1 MARHR
6 DHRGAHPAHPPPAAD
21 PADAAAPEA
30 PAAPVEAA
38 EGAADAGAVPPVEAV
53 PDVAAQLAELND
65 KYLRLAAEYDNYRK
79 RTTRE
84 RLELRG
90 RAQADLVAMLIDGL
104 DDLGRV
110 AHLTPEATTARD
122 VIAGV
127 ELVERKLLKQLEAA
141 GLERVV
147 QVDVPF
153 DPNVH
158 EAIAQ
163 APATTLEQD
172 HTVAAVL
179 QTGYRFNGQLL
190 RPARVQV
197 RIWAGGKT
205 PDAR

>member
-6 DHRGAHPAHPPPAAD
+6 DHRGAHAAHPPPAAD

-65 KYLRLAAEYDNYRK
+65 RYLRLAAEYENYRK

-90 RAQADLVAMLIDGL
+90 RAQGDLVAMLIDAL

-110 AHLTPEATTARD
+110 AHLAPEATTARD
-122 VIAGV
+122 VVAGV

-141 GLERVV
+141 GLERVA

-163 APATTLEQD
+163 APAATPEQD
-172 HTVAAVL
+172 HTVAAVF

-190 RPARVQV
+190 RAARVQV
-197 RIWAGGKT
+197 RIWAGDQA
-205 PDAR
+205 PDAQ

>member
-1 MARHR
+1 MAKHR
-6 DHRGAHPAHPPPAAD
+6 DHRAAHAAQAPPAAEL
-21 PADAAAPEA
+21 AESAAPGE
-30 PAAPVEAA
+30 PAAPVEAVEVAA
-38 EGAADAGAVPPVEAV
+38 EAGVVPPVEAA
-53 PDVAAQLAELND
+53 PDLTAQLAELND
-65 KYLRLAAEYDNYRK
+65 KYLRLAAEYENYRK

-90 RAQADLVAMLIDGL
+90 RAQGDLVALLIDAL

-110 AHLTPEATTARD
+110 AHLAPEATTARD
-122 VIAGV
+122 VVAGV
-127 ELVERKLLKQLEAA
+127 ELVERKLLKQLEVA
-141 GLERVV
+141 GLERVA

-163 APATTLEQD
+163 APATAPEQD

-190 RPARVQV
+190 RAARVQV
-197 RIWAGGKT
+197 RIWSGESGA
-205 PDAR
+205 A

>member
-1 MARHR
+1 MANKR
-6 DHRGAHPAHPPPAAD
+6 DNKAAR
-21 PADAAAPEA
+21 AA
-30 PAAPVEAA
+30 EAA
-38 EGAADAGAVPPVEAV
+38 EIAEGAEAAEMAQAAESAAETGVMPPAEAVP

-84 RLELRG
+84 RLDLRS
-90 RAQADLVAMLIDGL
+90 RAQGDLVAMLIDAL

-110 AHLTPEATTARD
+110 AHLAPEATTARD

-163 APATTLEQD
+163 APATAPEQD
-172 HTVAAVL
+172 HTVAAVF

-197 RIWAGGKT
+197 RIWAGDQA
-205 PDAR
+205 PDAQ

>member
-1 MARHR
+1 
-6 DHRGAHPAHPPPAAD
+6 
-21 PADAAAPEA
+21 
-30 PAAPVEAA
+30 
-38 EGAADAGAVPPVEAV
+38 VPPVEAV

-65 KYLRLAAEYDNYRK
+65 RYLRLAAEYENYRK

-90 RAQADLVAMLIDGL
+90 RAQGDLVAMLIDAL

-110 AHLTPEATTARD
+110 AHLAPEATTARD

-141 GLERVV
+141 GLERVA

-163 APATTLEQD
+163 APAATPEQD
-172 HTVAAVL
+172 HTVAAVF

-190 RPARVQV
+190 RAARVQV
-197 RIWAGGKT
+197 RIWAGDQA
-205 PDAR
+205 PDAQ